1 MTIKTLTWLQL
12 LLVFLAAK
20 LLLHLTLNG
29 LWSFHRDALLYL
41 ALGRHLDW
49 GYASVP
55 PGIAFWA
62 WFSTQVLGDSVDAVR
77 LIPTLFG
84 TGTVL
89 LTALMA
95 KEMLP
100 ERGKNGSGKFAV
112 VLIGLCGLL
121 SGAYLRPSMLF
132 QPVVFDIFY
141 WTLLSWLLL
150 KFINTQKPSWLLWF
164 GATAGLG
171 LLNKYSVLIYLF
183 GLAVGILLTPHR
195 RMLSGK
201 YVYLSAGL
209 ALLIL
214 SPNIAW
220 QVQHQFPVFRHMS
233 ELAATQFVH
242 VSYGDFFADQLRFH
256 APAIPI
262 WIAGLYFLFFTKPAA
277 PWRVFGWA
285 YLAVLAVLLA
295 FSAKSYYALG
305 AYPVLIAA
313 GAAQLERISVV
324 RNRWVRLAVPVFM
337 LAIGC
342 LSVPA
347 ALPLFPPEQ
356 EARFIQKIS
365 TLPGLDGILRW
376 EDGRYYA
383 LPQDYA
389 DMLGWKEIAD
399 MTGKAWQTIPDK
411 STAAI
416 YADNYGLA
424 GAIEHFGKKYGVSE
438 VLSFSD
444 NYRYWLPDSL
454 PANFKTLIYVNDEL
468 GDDMPGFFEKLER
481 VGQLD
486 MPLSRQH
493 GVVVYLCRNP
503 TPAFFDRIGTA
514 IRQAKTEQAIDD

>member
-1 MTIKTLTWLQL
+1 MKKFGWVPL
-12 LLVFLAAK
+12 LLVFVAAK
-20 LLLHLTLNG
+20 LALHLTVNG

-55 PGIAFWA
+55 PAIGFWA
-62 WFSTQVLGDSVDAVR
+62 WLGTRVLGGSVEAVR
-77 LIPTLFG
+77 LIPTVFG
-84 TGTVL
+84 TATVV

-95 KEMLP
+95 LEMLP
-100 ERGKNGSGKFAV
+100 KRRDGGTGRFAV
-112 VLIGLCGLL
+112 VVIGLCGVL

-141 WTLLSWLLL
+141 WTLMSWMLL
-150 KFINTQKPSWLLWF
+150 KYINTSKPGWMWAF
-164 GATAGLG
+164 GAAAGLG

-195 RMLSGK
+195 RLLASRHP
-201 YVYLSAGL
+201 YLAAGL
-209 ALLIL
+209 ALLLIA
-214 SPNIAW
+214 PNIAW
-220 QVQHQFPVFRHMS
+220 QVQHQFPVFRHLG

-262 WIAGLYFLFFTKPAA
+262 WIAGLYFFFFTKRAA
-277 PWRVFGWA
+277 PWRLFGWA

-295 FSAKSYYALG
+295 FSAKSYYSLG

-313 GAAQLERISVV
+313 GAAHLERVSAVH
-324 RNRWVRLAVPVFM
+324 NRWIRPALLLFM
-337 LAIGC
+337 LAVGC
-342 LSVPA
+342 LTVPA

-356 EARFIQKIS
+356 EARFVQKLS
-365 TLPGLDGILRW
+365 KLPGLDGILRW

-389 DMLGWKEIAD
+389 DMLGWQEIAD
-399 MTGKAWQTIPDK
+399 MTGKAWQQIPDH

-424 GAIEHFGKKYGVSE
+424 GAIEHFGKKYDVPQ

-468 GDDMPGFFEKLER
+468 GDDMSGFFEQLEPAGR
-481 VGQLD
+481 LD

-493 GVVVYLCRNP
+493 GVVVYVCRNP
-503 TPAFFDRIGTA
+503 TPAFFERVGTA
-514 IRQAKTEQAIDD
+514 IRQAKLEQEIDD